1 MKVFYNYLVLENQC
15 RNIEGRGNRNDTI
28 YVSRSHFLDSR
39 LHEVVGAAEWN
50 GCAVSIIESTRQLS

>member
-39 LHEVVGAAEWN
+39 LHEVVGAAEW
-50 GCAVSIIESTRQLS
+50 IT